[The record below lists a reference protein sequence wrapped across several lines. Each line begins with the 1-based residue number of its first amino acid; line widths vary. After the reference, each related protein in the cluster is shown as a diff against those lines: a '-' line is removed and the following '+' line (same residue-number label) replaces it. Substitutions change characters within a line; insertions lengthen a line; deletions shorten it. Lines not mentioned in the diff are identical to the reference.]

1 MCSTNKNNNG
11 SPARHELPIY
21 PMNQPPIPS
30 HRRAARPTGFTLIE
44 LLVVIAIIAILAAM
58 LLPALARAK
67 ESANKVKCLGN
78 LKQWELSLKMYADDN
93 TSLFPTCSD
102 AVCWPA
108 TLLSYYRDTN
118 MLVCPTDAKSP
129 KSIVVNTPSGPY
141 SSTDMQNADRAQRS
155 YIMNGWND
163 LFTTQIQSSPRKDY
177 NMKEIMMP
185 KPSLTIIWGEKKHS
199 QGDLWMDIL
208 ETGAA
213 SDNLVTKVQYAR
225 HGGTGHPT
233 TSGGSNY
240 AFGDGSASFLKF
252 GLSSSPECMWAA
264 TDAARLHYA
273 ILPALLNTSD

>member
-1 MCSTNKNNNG
+1 
-11 SPARHELPIY
+11 
-21 PMNQPPIPS
+21 MNQPPIPS